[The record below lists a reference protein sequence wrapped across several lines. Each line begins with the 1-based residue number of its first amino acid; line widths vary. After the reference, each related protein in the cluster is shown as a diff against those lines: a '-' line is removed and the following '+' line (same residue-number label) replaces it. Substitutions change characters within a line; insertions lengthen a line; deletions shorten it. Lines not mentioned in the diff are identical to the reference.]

1 MFTPKM
7 PSLIVLV
14 GDGAANEAEH
24 MVSSLRDHVDKDYL
38 PLMQAVCLISDE
50 SRPAFRE
57 DDLLQ
62 PAYTLDSIGDRQFA
76 AIVRDRQKDI
86 MNRAAA
92 LGNRGIQ
99 YGQMY
104 IAFVVRGS
112 QVPAQ
117 TLLRFLR
124 EAREYLAV
132 VNCTLKSVLCYLT
145 EEDAAR
151 HSAQADWLRDP
162 DQPEK
167 VKAGFLEFDHFLILS
182 ERHENGMQSYETK
195 NQQQEAFPLGLL
207 AAYDPYMIGQKLYTM
222 RFGKIN
228 GSTYEINRLLRHAV
242 ADALENWASRPI
254 GTPAGWEALS
264 TRDMRLEG
272 VTGEESLLNA
282 LRTGMEAELP
292 QLGDLAAVGL
302 EKSELSMEQ
311 LVLSFDQ
318 VNKDRMFTRDES
330 GLWADR
336 WGTGVRSHLK
346 GYPQLDGLILLLQAD
361 GPIGKAVHSA
371 WVGADRRLRE
381 IDSPEEWLAHRWR
394 NAYMPDG
401 PKFLESKASYNLRC
415 LKALLPD
422 YQELCLIRGIAARLK
437 LLKEQCAALLE
448 EMARLTARRKA
459 LLGRHRLAEAE
470 EAVLT
475 NLCQRYCE
483 EINSRTHRQQVNE
496 LTCYHEAEQTLY
508 DPELMDTSWRALYEE
523 MLQRAMPDRKSFAQ
537 AFITGMMPI
546 ALKEKIVDH
555 TAYNDGT
562 LLAELPMAVIPQTP
576 RAVYL
581 VPQEV
586 LGALPG
592 DVGAGFAAIPGDLIE
607 RVTFVPLGEVNDLLT
622 LKMFKP
628 YEMGELPDIK
638 SVKSPETTVAKE
650 LQKATTTE
658 NPWNVSLVEEG
669 DRWWLYWKWVGA
681 HDRRVEIRY
690 DGKRELVSYSTWQQ
704 HGERHSLDAGSIP
717 YGRFTVTLDCGGD
730 TATVWVTGK
739 TLRLT
744 VDLHKDRK
752 KVKLPLGEGILQARF
767 CKLDGSGLTAA
778 KESGI
783 LLQLTKGRRTFVYD
797 LFGILSM
804 DHDYA
809 LGPVYVDEDAEI
821 TLEGRGAMEGY
832 VEICMTGDC

>member
-14 GDGAANEAEH
+14 GDGAAKEAEH
-24 MVSSLRDHVDKDYL
+24 MISSLKDHVDKDYL

-50 SRPAFRE
+50 NRPAFRE

-76 AIVRDRQKDI
+76 AIVRDRHKDI

-92 LGNRGIQ
+92 LMGRGIQ

-117 TLLRFLR
+117 TVIRFLR

-132 VNCTLKSVLCYLT
+132 VNCALKSVLCYLT

-151 HSAQADWLRDP
+151 HSAQASWLREP
-162 DQPEK
+162 DQPEQ

-207 AAYDPYMIGQKLYTM
+207 AAYDTHLIERKLYTM

-254 GTPAGWEALS
+254 SIAEGWEALS
-264 TRDMRLEG
+264 TRDMRLES
-272 VTGEESLLNA
+272 VTGEESLLDA
-282 LRTGMEAELP
+282 LRKGMEAELP

-311 LVLSFDQ
+311 LVLCFDQ

-336 WGTGVRSHLK
+336 WAAGVRSRLK
-346 GYPQLDGLILLLQAD
+346 SYPQLDGLIQLLQAD
-361 GPIGKAVHSA
+361 GSIGKAVHST
-371 WVGADRRLRE
+371 WVGADKRLKD
-381 IDSPEEWLAHRWR
+381 IDSPEEWLARRWR
-394 NAYMPDG
+394 NAYLPDG

-422 YQELCLIRGIAARLK
+422 YQELCLIRGMAARLK
-437 LLKEQCAALLE
+437 LLREQCAVLMA

-483 EINSRTHRQQVNE
+483 EISSRTHRQQVNE
-496 LTCYHEAEQTLY
+496 LTCYHDAEQTIY
-508 DPELMDTSWRALYEE
+508 DPELTEKSWQALYDE
-523 MLQRAMPDRKSFAQ
+523 MLRRAMPDRESFAR
-537 AFITGMMPI
+537 AFITGTKPM

-562 LLAELPMAVIPQTP
+562 LLAELPMNIAPQTP
-576 RAVYL
+576 RHVFL

-586 LGALPG
+586 LDALPDG
-592 DVGAGFAAIPGDLIE
+592 GGAGFAAIPGDLIE
-607 RVTFVPLGEVNDLLT
+607 RVTFVPLGEVSDLLT

-628 YEMGELPDIK
+628 YEMRELPDIQ
-638 SVKSPETTVAKE
+638 SVKSPEAAAAKE
-650 LQKATTTE
+650 PQKATTTE
-658 NPWNVSLVEEG
+658 NPWNVSLVEGEG
-669 DRWWLYWKWVGA
+669 RWWLYWKWMGS
-681 HDRRVEIRY
+681 HEQRTEIRY
-690 DGKRELVSYSTWQQ
+690 EDKRELVSFSTWMQ
-704 HGERHSLDAGSIP
+704 HGARHPLDESSIP
-717 YGRFTVTLDCGGD
+717 YGRFPIALDCGGV
-730 TATVWVTGK
+730 TATVLVTGK
-739 TLRLT
+739 KLRLD
-744 VDLHKDRK
+744 VDLRKDRR
-752 KVKLPLGEGILQARF
+752 KVRLPLNEGVLQARF
-767 CKLDGSGLTAA
+767 CKLSGSGLTAA
-778 KESGI
+778 KESSI
-783 LLQLTKGRRTFVYD
+783 LLQITKGRRTFVYD

-809 LGPVYVDEDAEI
+809 LGPVYVDEDAAI
-821 TLEGRGAMEGY
+821 TLEGRGALEGY